1 MYRLSSTAA
10 GSLAML
16 GALSLAVSGAVS
28 LALVSSSLISSA
40 LMSPETRTGDQVER
54 AHKGDLLVSTRSDT
68 RSDTQDQAQV
78 STVEVVGVRD
88 TAIIYRDRDGRIL
101 FRTDPLANVTVVA
114 KGLTLPAVTVREHSE
129 AIPQPMPVQPAQQD
143 GKDQP
148 PQDGKDKWLEGC
160 DPLVSPLAKSSLS
173 KVAGRCIAGLA
184 TGEKV
189 AMLRR

>member
-1 MYRLSSTAA
+1 MYRLASNAA

-40 LMSPETRTGDQVER
+40 LTSPVTRTSDQLDR
-54 AHKGDLLVSTRSDT
+54 AHKGDRLVSTRSDA
-68 RSDTQDQAQV
+68 QDQAQV

-101 FRTDPLANVTVVA
+101 FRTDPVANVTIVA
-114 KGLTLPAVTVREHSE
+114 KGMTLPAVTVREYSE
-129 AIPQPMPVQPAQQD
+129 AVPQRMPVQPAQQD
-143 GKDQP
+143 DKNQP
-148 PQDGKDKWLEGC
+148 QQDGKDKWLEGC

-173 KVAGRCIAGLA
+173 KVAGRCLAGIG

-189 AMLRR
+189 AMLGR